1 MPKRIVQVCSGHPS
15 DDARVMT
22 RTSGY
27 LAELGY
33 EVHLIAAD
41 SAQAPYQHENRV
53 WVHPVPYIESS
64 LKRMAR
70 RGQVA
75 KIAAALKPD
84 LYHVH
89 EPELLGSILTRKRGK
104 PVIFDA
110 HELYVEVLRDREWI
124 PEAVRP
130 LLSTAWDRWER
141 MLVKRCAGLIVV
153 TEGVA
158 DHYRNIHKKMVIVA
172 NFPDLTPHLSLPAPQ
187 RDGVT
192 CIFSG
197 SLNLNRGL
205 LNILEAIAIL
215 DRRGAPAKCIIAGR
229 GSAELTGKLESEAN
243 RLGIARHVK
252 LLGPYEWHEGLKMAS
267 EASIGLV
274 PHLAEGNNLVAW
286 PVKMLDYMALGLP
299 LVYSDLSCHQEL
311 LAGHEVGIPFR
322 AGDPESLANA
332 IETLVKDR
340 SLQKRLGEQGRAL
353 TASKLNWVAERE
365 KLRML
370 VEGLIGKP

>member
-1 MPKRIVQVCSGHPS
+1 
-15 DDARVMT
+15 MT

-27 LAELGY
+27 LADLGY

-41 SAQAPYQHENRV
+41 SAQVPYQHGNGV
-53 WVHPVPYIESS
+53 WVHPVPHVESS

-70 RGQVA
+70 RGQIA
-75 KIAAALKPD
+75 KMASALNPD

-89 EPELLGSILTRKRGK
+89 EPELLGSILTRKGNK

-124 PEAVRP
+124 PEVLRP
-130 LLSTAWDRWER
+130 FLSQAWDRWER

-153 TEGVA
+153 TDGVA
-158 DHYRNIHKKMVIVA
+158 AHYRGLHKNMVIVA
-172 NFPDLTPHLSLPAPQ
+172 NFPDLTPHLALPAPK

-197 SLNLNRGL
+197 SLNYNRGL
-205 LNILEAIAIL
+205 LSILEALAIL
-215 DRRGAPAKCIIAGR
+215 DKRGTQAKCIIAGK
-229 GSAELTGKLESEAN
+229 GSAELAGKLESESN
-243 RLGIARHVK
+243 RLGIARNVK
-252 LLGPYEWHEGLKMAS
+252 LMGPYEWADGLKMAS

-299 LVYSDLSCHQEL
+299 LVYSNLPCHEEL
-311 LAGHEVGIPFR
+311 LAGHEVGVPFK
-322 AGDPESLANA
+322 AGDPGALATA
-332 IETLVKDR
+332 IEELVRDPEK
-340 SLQKRLGEQGRAL
+340 QKRLGDTGRAL
-353 TASKLNWVAERE
+353 TSAKLNWVAERE
-365 KLRML
+365 KLRTL
-370 VEGLIGKP
+370 VEGLIGAP